1 MAAQCYQ
8 ESGRFAYRR
17 FVHLRLVSRLW
28 VGTSGVWCRSR
39 PAAFFYGE
47 DKWMSLTYPATS
59 WSAPNDGGRRCFR
72 IRPPG
77 GQTEESR
84 ESRRR
89 IAQANRPKASSPSQR
104 RSGRTGTVCSDRV
117 CCIEMSRAD
126 FPSLTQAQRMIFRR
140 PPRSHSPPVWRAE
153 WACVP
158 GVGISRRSPK
168 PKQRWRLVT

>member
-8 ESGRFAYRR
+8 ESGRFAY
-17 FVHLRLVSRLW
+17 HRLC
-28 VGTSGVWCRSR
+28 TCVWFHAFGLEPAAFGAVTR
-39 PAAFFYGE
+39 PTAFFYGE

-72 IRPPG
+72 VRPPG

-104 RSGRTGTVCSDRV
+104 RSGRTGTVCSDRD

-126 FPSLTQAQRMIFRR
+126 FSSLTRAQHMIFRR

-158 GVGISRRSPK
+158 GVGIFRRSPK
-168 PKQRWRLVT
+168 PKRRWRLVT